1 MSAPLSGT
9 FSPRQVGLA
18 LYLPMGWGWQG
29 GGLGG
34 RKAVR
39 AGQQSDSAPQPTT
52 ATWRST
58 SPHPGP
64 AALPDGLRIQ
74 LDSWQPRARGQERV
88 RQVFKRPLREAAAP
102 ILESYS
108 AGAEPP
114 ELLPE
119 SLQGPCHFEITRGLN
134 KRAETQPRPGQAGR
148 LLPVSLKNR

>member
-1 MSAPLSGT
+1 MP
-9 FSPRQVGLA
+9 
-18 LYLPMGWGWQG
+18 QG
-29 GGLGG
+29 DKSWL
-34 RKAVR
+34 
-39 AGQQSDSAPQPTT
+39 
-52 ATWRST
+52 
-58 SPHPGP
+58 
-64 AALPDGLRIQ
+64 GLRVA
-74 LDSWQPRARGQERV
+74 ARGQPEGLGCPRTFGMAAQS
-88 RQVFKRPLREAAAP
+88 QVFKRPLREAAAP